1 MDFKNINTLSTYN
14 DDRVCVLLYN
24 FNAKDLNMLKNICNL
39 IGLKDQIILS
49 PKNATTL
56 VKDILNNNIDESC
69 ENGLKHRAVIFNNID
84 HMKIHSFM
92 DALKKFRIQKPLIAV
107 VTKTSIDWELNT
119 VIQNLIE
126 EKESLKSGKPLN
138 H

>member
-1 MDFKNINTLSTYN
+1 MDFKNINTLPTYN

-24 FNAKDLNMLKNICNL
+24 FNAKDLGMLKNICNL
-39 IGLKDQIILS
+39 IGLKDQIILM

-69 ENGLKHRAVIFNNID
+69 EDGLKHNTVIFNNVD
-84 HMKIHSFM
+84 HVKIHSFM
-92 DALKKFRIQKPLIAV
+92 EALKKFRIQRPLIAV
-107 VTKTSIDWELNT
+107 VTETSIDWELNT

-126 EKESLKSGKPLN
+126 EREALKSGKTLN

>member
-1 MDFKNINTLSTYN
+1 MDFKNINTLPTYN
-14 DDRVCVLLYN
+14 DNRICVLLYN

-56 VKDILNNNIDESC
+56 VKDVLNNNIDESC
-69 ENGLKHRAVIFNNID
+69 EDGLKHKAVIFNNVD
-84 HMKIHSFM
+84 HVKIHSFM
-92 DALKKFRIQKPLIAV
+92 EALKKFRIQRPLTAV
-107 VTKTSIDWELNT
+107 VTETSIDWELNT

-126 EKESLKSGKPLN
+126 EREALKSGKTLN

>member
-1 MDFKNINTLSTYN
+1 MDFKNINTLPTYN

-24 FNAKDLNMLKNICNL
+24 FNAKDLGMLKNICNL
-39 IGLKDQIILS
+39 IGLKDQIVLV

-69 ENGLKHRAVIFNNID
+69 EDGLKHNAVIFNNVD
-84 HMKIHSFM
+84 HVKIHSFM
-92 DALKKFRIQKPLIAV
+92 EALKKFSIQRPLIAV
-107 VTKTSIDWELNT
+107 VTETSIDWELNT

-126 EKESLKSGKPLN
+126 EREALKSGKPLN

>member
-1 MDFKNINTLSTYN
+1 MDFKNINTLPTYN

-24 FNAKDLNMLKNICNL
+24 FNAKDLGMLKNICNL
-39 IGLKDQIILS
+39 IGLKDQIILM

-69 ENGLKHRAVIFNNID
+69 EDGLKHNAVIFNNVD
-84 HMKIHSFM
+84 HVKIHSFM
-92 DALKKFRIQKPLIAV
+92 ETLKKFRIQRPLIAV
-107 VTKTSIDWELNT
+107 VTETSIDWELNT

-126 EKESLKSGKPLN
+126 EREALKSGKPLN

>member
-1 MDFKNINTLSTYN
+1 MDFKNINTLPTYN

-24 FNAKDLNMLKNICNL
+24 FNAKDLGMLKNICNL
-39 IGLKDQIILS
+39 IGLKDQIILM

-69 ENGLKHRAVIFNNID
+69 EDGLKHNAVIFNNVD
-84 HMKIHSFM
+84 HVKINSFM
-92 DALKKFRIQKPLIAV
+92 EALKKFRVQRPLIAV
-107 VTKTSIDWELNT
+107 VTETSIDWELNT

-126 EKESLKSGKPLN
+126 EREALKSGKTLN

>member
-1 MDFKNINTLSTYN
+1 MDFKNINTLPTYN

-24 FNAKDLNMLKNICNL
+24 FNTKDLAILKNICNL
-39 IGLKDQIILS
+39 IGLKDQIILM

-69 ENGLKHRAVIFNNID
+69 EDGLKHKAIIFNNVD
-84 HMKIHSFM
+84 HAKIHSFM
-92 DALKKFRIQKPLIAV
+92 EALKKFRVQRPLIAV
-107 VTKTSIDWELNT
+107 VTETSIDWELNT

-126 EKESLKSGKPLN
+126 ERKALESGKTIT